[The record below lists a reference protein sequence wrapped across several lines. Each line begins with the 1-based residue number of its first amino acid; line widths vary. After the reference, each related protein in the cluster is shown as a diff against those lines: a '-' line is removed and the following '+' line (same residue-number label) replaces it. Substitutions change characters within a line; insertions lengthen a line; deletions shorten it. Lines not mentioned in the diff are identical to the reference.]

1 MVDNQSIGQALS
13 LLETLT
19 PPSSDP
25 ESSLTLQLDDPTP
38 VTRSN
43 SLNEVIDSD
52 LSITN
57 NVLKALHV
65 GWSHVKS
72 ISSLCKMADTTLNT
86 LEKRRKL
93 LNLQYGAE
101 VKFSKTSIVYPMD

>member
-1 MVDNQSIGQALS
+1 MEHPLAKTLT
-13 LLETLT
+13 LLNELT
-19 PPSSDP
+19 PPSQDP
-25 ESSLTLQLDDPTP
+25 EQSLTLQLEDPTP
-38 VTRSN
+38 VTRNN

-101 VKFSKTSIVYPMD
+101 AKFSKTHVVYPMD